1 MTVDDEVGR
10 ESGSTTAVSDNK
22 LEKTSQLQAQP
33 SQNKSKNADK
43 NASPL
48 KTSGGGDSRIQD
60 GIFRGITIAA
70 SVFVVALVALIAL
83 ILIVQSI
90 QALSANNANF
100 LTSGEWTTNSY
111 RSDPESFRF
120 GIADLM
126 VVTVLSSLIA
136 LLIAVPIAIGIA
148 VFLVQ
153 YAPAKLSRPLS
164 TVIDL
169 LAAVPSIIYGL
180 WGMLVLAPFL
190 TPLGDWL
197 IRNVGSWFFLFAEGN
212 IQNTGRNIFTASL
225 VLSVMILPIVTSMA
239 RETIRQTPGLHQEA
253 ALALGATRWEKIRM
267 TCFPYAKSGIIAGAM
282 LALGRAL
289 GETIAVLM
297 ILGATPAATAADPR
311 LTTFSIFDG
320 GYTFASK
327 IAAGAAEFND
337 PVSTG
342 AYIAAGLVLFILTFV
357 VNAIARYFAG
367 GKVNG

>member
-1 MTVDDEVGR
+1 MTVDDEVSR
-10 ESGSTTAVSDNK
+10 EGGTTAVVSNNEPTK
-22 LEKTSQLQAQP
+22 AAKTS
-33 SQNKSKNADK
+33 KADK
-43 NASPL
+43 KKNEEANPL
-48 KTSGGGDSRIQD
+48 KRTGGGDSRVQD
-60 GIFRGITIAA
+60 GIFRGITIFA
-70 SVFVVALVALIAL
+70 SVIVVALVALIAV
-83 ILIVQSI
+83 ILVVQSV
-90 QALSANNANF
+90 QALSINNANF
-100 LTSGEWTTNSY
+100 LTSGEWNTGGY
-111 RSDPESFRF
+111 RANPESFRF
-120 GIADLM
+120 GIADLA
-126 VVTVLSSLIA
+126 VVTVMSSLVA
-136 LLIAVPIAIGIA
+136 LIIAVPIAIGIA

-153 YAPAKLSRPLS
+153 YAPPRLSRPLS
-164 TVIDL
+164 TLIDL
-169 LAAVPSIIYGL
+169 LAAVPSIVYGL

-190 TPLGDWL
+190 TPFGDWL
-197 IRNVGSWFFLFAEGN
+197 IDNIGSWFFLFSEGN
-212 IQNTGRNIFTASL
+212 IQNTGRNVFTASI

-297 ILGATPAATAADPR
+297 ILGATPGATPENPR
-311 LTTFSIFDG
+311 LSEFSLFDG